1 METNNQIHSFIRL
14 VMNENLAQAQGVI
27 RDTLNEKLNAALDEK
42 FEAYAPAIFEALD
55 GKKEELDSPDGEQ
68 DGDIN
73 NNNIPDSDKDKDP
86 SGFYLQNRRDAIGA
100 AIEGEEEDEDEDED
114 EEDDMSDQQLQSDEN
129 YQDMP
134 SSEKAAMKRDRTY
147 PSAPGSD
154 GY

>member
-1 METNNQIHSFIRL
+1 
-14 VMNENLAQAQGVI
+14 MNENLAQAQGVI

-42 FEAYAPAIFEALD
+42 FEAYAPAIFEENE
-55 GKKEELDSPDGEQ
+55 KLDSPLGKQ

-134 SSEKAAMKRDRTY
+134 SSEKAAMKRDTTY
-147 PSAPGSD
+147 PSAPRSD

>member
-42 FEAYAPAIFEALD
+42 FEAYAPAIFE
-55 GKKEELDSPDGEQ
+55 ELDPVGEE
-68 DGDIN
+68 DEGPVPGDITN
-73 NNNIPDSDKDKDP
+73 DGVVGTDDKVIAA
-86 SGFYLQNRRDAIGA
+86 RRKAIGK
-100 AIEGEEEDEDEDED
+100 AIEARENGEEEGEEGEEEGEEGD

>member
-42 FEAYAPAIFEALD
+42 FEAYAPAIFEENE
-55 GKKEELDSPDGEQ
+55 KLDSPLGKQ

-100 AIEGEEEDEDEDED
+100 AIEGEEEDEDEDEDED

>member
-42 FEAYAPAIFEALD
+42 FEAYAPAIFEENE
-55 GKKEELDSPDGEQ
+55 KLDSPLGKQ

-86 SGFYLQNRRDAIGA
+86 SGFYLQDRRDAIGA